1 MVPENKVFFIT
12 GASSGIGK
20 EISILL
26 SREKCSLALL
36 ARRSK
41 LLNHLAEQFKG
52 AVAKVM
58 TFPCDVTDK
67 NAVEKVIHSV
77 NENFGRIDVAI
88 LNAGVGYKSTVKEF
102 DAEKAKAVFDVN
114 TFGII
119 NCLDYL
125 LPDFINKRSGMIVG
139 VTSLADSRGWPGSA
153 FYCASKAAACR
164 VLESLRIELKKY
176 NIKVITV
183 KPGFVNTEL
192 TAKNKFMMPFIME
205 ADKAARI
212 IIKGIKSEKKI
223 IQFPLPTVLGSKL
236 ARIVPDFLIDYFA
249 TKEMK

>member
-41 LLNHLAEQFKG
+41 LLNHLAEQFKS

-77 NENFGRIDVAI
+77 NENFGRIAPSI
-88 LNAGVGYKSTVKEF
+88 SP
-102 DAEKAKAVFDVN
+102 N
-114 TFGII
+114 T
-119 NCLDYL
+119 
-125 LPDFINKRSGMIVG
+125 
-139 VTSLADSRGWPGSA
+139 
-153 FYCASKAAACR
+153 
-164 VLESLRIELKKY
+164 
-176 NIKVITV
+176 
-183 KPGFVNTEL
+183 
-192 TAKNKFMMPFIME
+192 
-205 ADKAARI
+205 
-212 IIKGIKSEKKI
+212 
-223 IQFPLPTVLGSKL
+223 
-236 ARIVPDFLIDYFA
+236 
-249 TKEMK
+249 